1 MWFPERAMIRTP
13 TIEDAT
19 RLSEILQRFGMRYAD
34 DMIATW
40 NTYKDQTAF
49 DYTPSRDGWGVLHAD
64 LAWYEQDRH
73 EDDMVKLIPD
83 DCYMLS
89 VDEFI
94 QMCELED
101 SDDSAVDLDGLL

>member
-19 RLSEILQRFGMRYAD
+19 RLSTILQEFGMKYAD
-34 DMIATW
+34 SMVRNW
-40 NTYKDQTAF
+40 NEHGDETAF
-49 DYTPSRDGWGVLHAD
+49 DYSFLTNHFEVLYAD
-64 LAWYEQDRH
+64 LDWYESHRFTD
-73 EDDMVKLIPD
+73 EIVKLIPD
-83 DCYMLS
+83 GCYMLS

>member
-13 TIEDAT
+13 TIEDAR
-19 RLSEILQRFGMRYAD
+19 RLSDILQKFGMAYEDSMVRN
-34 DMIATW
+34 W
-40 NTYKDQTAF
+40 NEYGDETAF
-49 DYTPSRDGWGVLHAD
+49 DYSFIKDRYEVLCAD
-64 LAWYEQDRH
+64 LDWYESNRYT
-73 EDDMVKLIPD
+73 DDIVQLIPD

-101 SDDSAVDLDGLL
+101 AEESDVDFASIL

>member
-13 TIEDAT
+13 TIEDAR

-34 DMIATW
+34 DMIANW
-40 NTYKDQTAF
+40 NTDKDQTAF
-49 DYTPSRDGWGVLHAD
+49 DYTPSRAGWDVLHAD
-64 LAWYEQDRH
+64 LAWYEQYRH

-83 DCYMLS
+83 GCYMLS

-101 SDDSAVDLDGLL
+101 AEESDVDFASIL

>member
-13 TIEDAT
+13 TIEDAR
-19 RLSEILQRFGMRYAD
+19 RLSEILQGFGMKYAD
-34 DMIATW
+34 SMVRNW
-40 NTYKDQTAF
+40 NEYCDEIAF
-49 DYTPSRDGWGVLHAD
+49 DYSFIKDRYEVLYAD
-64 LAWYEQDRH
+64 LDWYERH
-73 EDDMVKLIPD
+73 RFTDDIVQLIPD